1 MAQRRHF
8 LHVESLFYGIAEMLK
23 LLKKT
28 NVERGNLSFL
38 EAERGYENSIKKN
51 NIQSSPE
58 VEEFHSFDKKK
69 VRSCDWQLEVE

>member
-1 MAQRRHF
+1 
-8 LHVESLFYGIAEMLK
+8 MLSPYFMGLLKCIK

-38 EAERGYENSIKKN
+38 EAERGYENSIKTN

-69 VRSCDWQLEVE
+69 VRSCD